1 MNYLDEHERNLGKIV
16 IIGLLLTVI
25 LLFLGLAIH

>member
-1 MNYLDEHERNLGKIV
+1 MNDLDEHERNLGKII
-16 IIGLLLTVI
+16 IIGLLVTVI